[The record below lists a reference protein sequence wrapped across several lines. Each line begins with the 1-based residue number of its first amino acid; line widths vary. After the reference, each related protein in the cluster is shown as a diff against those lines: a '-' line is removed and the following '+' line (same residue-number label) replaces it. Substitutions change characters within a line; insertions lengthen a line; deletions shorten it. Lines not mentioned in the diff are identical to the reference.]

1 MFKKADFFNL
11 LLLAAGYLIISLQ
24 NLTKLPV
31 FGDEAIYIRW
41 SQIIKSVETLRF
53 IPVTDGKQPL
63 FMWLTVPVLKFVSDP
78 LLSARLV
85 SVAAGLGTMLT
96 IYLIL
101 RIILKVKPAKALTV
115 GIIYI
120 FTPFVFFFNRVA
132 VPDNLLAFWGVLS
145 LLFSLLL
152 AKHPRLDLAM
162 ILGTVL
168 GLAWL
173 TKSPAMFF
181 ILLSI
186 GTFIFVNFRQPK
198 TFIFP
203 IISSA
208 ISFIIYN
215 ILRLGPQFNQIAIRN
230 QDYIWPLTEII
241 KHPFDPFFPH
251 LTDTVDIFLNYFS
264 LPVIILVVLSFVYT
278 LTQKKFNK
286 YLFLIAC
293 WSILPL
299 IATLTIAKVFTARYI
314 LFTIPPLIVTAGYF
328 ISNLPTKVSLL
339 VPLILIPNV
348 IFIYNFS
355 TKPFSTAIPHSES
368 GYTKDWTS
376 GWGIKEASVY
386 LIERSRT
393 ANVIVGTEGA
403 FGTLPDGLQI
413 YTNDI
418 SHLTV
423 FGVGLGFTKVPEK
436 LLDARRHGDEVY
448 LIGNKS
454 RLRLDSD
461 QFSSL
466 TLVSST
472 IKPDGDSLQLYR
484 LQ

>member
-1 MFKKADFFNL
+1 MIKKADFFNFII
-11 LLLAAGYLIISLQ
+11 LAAGYLVISLQ

-63 FMWLTVPVLKFVSDP
+63 FMWLVVPFFKFIGDP

-85 SVAAGLGTMLT
+85 SVLAGLGTMIT

-101 RIILKVKPAKALTV
+101 RIILKVKPISSFLV
-115 GIIYI
+115 GVVYI
-120 FTPFVFFFNRVA
+120 LTPFTFFFDRVA

-152 AKHPRLDLAM
+152 AKSPRLDLAM
-162 ILGTVL
+162 ILGGIL

-186 GTFIFVNFRQPK
+186 GTFVFINYRRPK

-203 IISSA
+203 IISGI
-208 ISFIIYN
+208 ISFVIYN

-241 KHPFDPFFPH
+241 KHPLDPFLPH
-251 LTDTVDIFLNYFS
+251 LTDTFDIFSKYFS
-264 LPVIILVVLSFVYT
+264 VPVIILVSLSFVYT
-278 LTQKKFNK
+278 LTNKKFNN
-286 YLFLIAC
+286 YLFLIIC

-314 LFTIPPLIVTAGYF
+314 LFTIPPLIVAAGYF

-339 VPLILIPNV
+339 VPLALIPNI

-355 TKPFSTAIPHSES
+355 TNPFSTTIPHSES

-376 GWGIKEASVY
+376 GWGIKEASSY
-386 LIERSRT
+386 LIERSKS

-413 YTNDI
+413 YANNI

-423 FGVGLGFTKVPEK
+423 FGVGLGFTKVPDK

-448 LIGNKS
+448 IIGNKS

-461 QFSSL
+461 QFSGL

-472 IKPDGDSLQLYR
+472 IKPDGDLLQLYR